1 MSGITMEIVVA
12 AAGGEPTFNSSGLVE
27 WVVRAIIPLLLLA
40 VGLGII
46 ASARKGKLSDN
57 ANTVTN
63 VLIGLSVIAGAGLL
77 FGFAQQITDLM
88 FSG

>member
-1 MSGITMEIVVA
+1 MRGMTTEILS
-12 AAGGEPTFNSSGLVE
+12 AAGNEPTFNSSGLVE

>member
-1 MSGITMEIVVA
+1 MTTEILA
-12 AAGGEPTFNSSGLVE
+12 AAGSDPTFNSSGLVE

-88 FSG
+88 FSN